1 MKWSLTL
8 FPVGLFIVVV
18 TACQSVADRML
29 VKIKEGSTTIWITDV
44 TIFNGKDSVLI
55 PHQQVLIEDG
65 FIRQITDTLPDQ
77 NDRNTMVIDGG
88 GKILM
93 PGLIDAHVHLSGS
106 GAVPWKNISANPDYN
121 LSAYLYTGI
130 TTVYDLGGMAKD
142 ISQLAEKVEQGELL
156 GPTVYHTHLPI
167 TVKNSHPVPLAQIM
181 LPWPLKSLANT
192 ITPTID
198 QAAEAPDI
206 IQKYSERG
214 VDYVKIAC
222 DQIPPGSPKMSFEQ
236 LRALID
242 EAHKLD
248 KKVFVHVGS
257 PENAVHAARA
267 GADVLAHGIW
277 RGRLNP
283 SQADTI
289 ASYHIPVI
297 YTLAGF
303 HNVSQINQ
311 GTFTPSAL
319 DQELVDERILTPVS
333 EEKGKDVHTQ
343 AVMNRFFEDVERH
356 EQHWQHNFTL
366 LHERKVPMA
375 VGTDSN
381 LPGTYAGSTYFQE
394 LKLLQ
399 DYGLSTFE
407 VLRAATYLNATLF
420 LDNPDFGTIEE
431 GKRANL
437 LLLEGNPL
445 ENLKL
450 LQAPSIIIMNG
461 KIIEKSSNDSI

>member
-8 FPVGLFIVVV
+8 FPVGLLIVVV
-18 TACQSVADRML
+18 IACQSVADRVL
-29 VKIKEGSTTIWITDV
+29 VKIKEGSTAIWLTDV

-55 PHQQVLIEDG
+55 PHQQVLIKDG
-65 FIRQITDTLPDQ
+65 FIRQITDTLPDV
-77 NDRNTMVIDGG
+77 DERTATMIDAS
-88 GKILM
+88 GKTLM

-106 GAVPWKNISANPDYN
+106 GAVPWENIAANPDYN
-121 LSAYLYTGI
+121 LSAYLYAGI

-167 TVKNSHPVPLAQIM
+167 TVKNSHPVPLAQTM

-222 DQIPPGSPKMSFEQ
+222 DQIPSGSPEMSLEQ

-242 EAHKLD
+242 EAHRLN

-257 PENAVHAARA
+257 PENAVNAVRA

-277 RGRLNP
+277 RGELSP
-283 SQADTI
+283 AQADTI
-289 ASYHIPVI
+289 ASYRVPII

-311 GTFTPSAL
+311 GAFYPSPL
-319 DQELVDERILTPVS
+319 DAYLVDERILSPVS
-333 EEKGKDVHTQ
+333 GEKGKYVRTQ
-343 AVMNRFFEDVERH
+343 AVMNRFFADVEH
-356 EQHWQHNFTL
+356 HKQYWQHNFTL
-366 LHERKVPMA
+366 LHQRKVPMA

-394 LKLLQ
+394 LNLLQ
-399 DYGLSTFE
+399 AYGLSTFE
-407 VLRAATYLNATLF
+407 VLRAATYRNATLF
-420 LDNPDFGTIEE
+420 LDDPDFGTVEE
-431 GKRANL
+431 GKKANL
-437 LLLEGNPL
+437 LLLDGDPL
-445 ENLKL
+445 KNLKL
-450 LQAPSIIIMNG
+450 LQDPAMIIMDG
-461 KIIEKSSNDSI
+461 KIIERSSI